1 MLLLGHNLGIK
12 WCDYLP
18 NLSWVFTPP
27 SFEYP
32 LRDLL
37 LLRVILHVAV
47 STSLF
52 IDFAMETGKYLPNL
66 AFVFLS
72 YPKKHLLDLTGSAAA

>member
-1 MLLLGHNLGIK
+1 MLLLGHNSGIK
-12 WCDYLP
+12 WRDYVPILVGR
-18 NLSWVFTPP
+18 SHHPP
-27 SFEYP
+27 FKYP
-32 LRDLL
+32 LRVPL

-72 YPKKHLLDLTGSAAA
+72 YPKKHLLDLTG